1 MDSTTLIAAIGTV
14 IILLILMLL
23 LMPSKTAVSEKR
35 VKSIANER
43 GGTPQGK
50 RMFSF
55 LKVED
60 TSQRRRQI
68 EESLSQLEASQKDRK
83 KKLKSLPSKLVQAD
97 WSTSPKTFMI
107 ISIAIG
113 AIVGAVTMIFTKN
126 PLIAAGAG
134 FVAGFGLPR
143 FYLGVNITRRQKK
156 FTSGFADAMDIIVRG
171 VRTGLP
177 LGDCL
182 KIIAHESPQP
192 VSGEFL
198 RVVEAESVGVPIEVC
213 LERMYE
219 RMPVQEVNFFATVLN
234 IQRSTGGNLG
244 ESLANLSN
252 VLRGRKM
259 LREKIKALS
268 AEAKASAMIIGALPL
283 IVMALVTISS
293 PDYMNELYTTPTGH
307 RNLAIGA
314 VMMIMGTVVMRKMIN
329 FKI

>member
-1 MDSTTLIAAIGTV
+1 MDSNTLIAAFGTV
-14 IILLILMLL
+14 FVILILLLL
-23 LMPSKTAVSEKR
+23 LMPSGNSVSEKR
-35 VKSIANER
+35 VKSITGNR
-43 GGTPQGK
+43 GGSGK
-50 RMFSF
+50 SKRTFSF
-55 LKVED
+55 MKVED

-68 EESLSQLEASQKDRK
+68 EESLSQLEENQKDKK

-97 WSTSPKTFMI
+97 WSTSPRTFMM
-107 ISIAIG
+107 ISIIIG
-113 AIVGAVTMIFTKN
+113 IVVAALIMVLIKN

-134 FVAGFGLPR
+134 FVAGFGVPR
-143 FYLGVNITRRQKK
+143 FYLNMVIGRRQKQ
-156 FTSGFADAMDIIVRG
+156 FTMAFADAMDIIVRG

-182 KIIAHESPQP
+182 KIIAHESPEP
-192 VSGEFL
+192 VAGEFL
-198 RVVEAESVGVPIEVC
+198 RVVEGESVGVPIEVC

-234 IQRSTGGNLG
+234 IQRTTGGNLG
-244 ESLANLSN
+244 ESLSNLSN

-283 IVMALVTISS
+283 VVMALVTISS